1 MVPYFHKLVYNSVL
15 QPDHIVACFDESLND
30 VVQNGQMDL
39 CVHYWGV
46 KKSRAAA
53 RYFDSSFLGHA
64 TAKDLQS
71 SFTSSLNDHILSKI
85 VQVSMDGPNVN
96 LKFLGL
102 LIDQLEIQFEKSLLD
117 MGSCSQ
123 HTLHG
128 AFQNGHK
135 NAKWN
140 VNTAL

>member
-1 MVPYFHKLVYNSVL
+1 MNK
-15 QPDHIVACFDESLND
+15 I
-30 VVQNGQMDL
+30 
-39 CVHYWGV
+39 
-46 KKSRAAA
+46 RAAT
-53 RYFDSSFLGHA
+53 RYFYSSFFGHV
-64 TAKDLQS
+64 TVNDLQS
-71 SFTSSLNDHILSKI
+71 SFTSLVNDQILSKI

-117 MGSCSQ
+117 MGSWSQ